1 MKTFLHVGCGLAQK
15 QHTTGAFAGADWR
28 EVRLDIDKAVNPDI
42 VGTITDMKAVRDESV
57 DAIFSSHNI
66 EHLYAHEVPRALA
79 EFLRVLK
86 PDGFAIITC
95 PDLKSVA
102 TLIVADKL
110 TDMAYMSA
118 AGPIAPLDI
127 LYGHR
132 PQLAKG
138 NVFMAHHSGFTEKT
152 LNEALAHAGFG
163 MTASG
168 SRGAPVFDIWAVACK
183 NMTSPEKITQLAR
196 QHFPNAN
203 F

>member
-1 MKTFLHVGCGLAQK
+1 M
-15 QHTTGAFAGADWR
+15 
-28 EVRLDIDKAVNPDI
+28 
-42 VGTITDMKAVRDESV
+42 TDMKAVRDESV

-79 EFLRVLK
+79 EFHRVLK

-102 TLIVADKL
+102 ALIVADHL
-110 TDMAYMSA
+110 TDTAYMSP

-138 NVFMAHHSGFTEKT
+138 NVLMAHHSGFTEKT
-152 LNEALAHAGFG
+152 LNEALAHAGFK
-163 MTASG
+163 MTASA
-168 SRGAPVFDIWAVACK
+168 SRGAPMFDIWAVACK
-183 NMTSPEKITQLAR
+183 NVTLPEKITQLAR
-196 QHFPNAN
+196 QHLPNAN